1 MSKKRKL
8 VKTLRMYEKFILTI
22 KKPML
27 WLNKGLEFLKKDK
40 RAKDAF
46 EHVIYFILDIIQYP
60 YQRKF
65 KKLTEWIDIKLS
77 LPLFVKMGL
86 RALGIAFI
94 CFVFFMIAILFQVSN
109 RFDRD
114 VKILRIETNS
124 SANMIGYDLNRLG
137 LIDNIFGFRT
147 IVRLMG
153 TDSKIHAGEYAL
165 SQNMSLFHILLR
177 IQEKKGLSLTSAGV
191 SVTIPEGF
199 SLTEIADL
207 LDKKEIIDRAKFIN
221 YANKFKESS
230 LYEKYPFLQQ
240 VPVGVGIEGY
250 LFPDTY
256 SIPKNSEPFIVID
269 TMLGRFNDMLLNYE
283 NEIKNSKFNL
293 HQLITIASIIEKEA
307 VKPEERNLISGV
319 FYNRLEKGIPLGS
332 CPTVKYAMGK
342 PRLPYLLYK
351 HLKYESPYN
360 TYIRR
365 GLPPGPIASPGIEA
379 IKAALRPQQTVYLFF
394 VANGDGTHTFTTSDA
409 DHLKAKN
416 EILKKTGGKIY

>member
-1 MSKKRKL
+1 
-8 VKTLRMYEKFILTI
+8 MYEKVVLTV
-22 KKPML
+22 KKPFF
-27 WLNKGLEFLKKDK
+27 WLNKGITFLKKDK
-40 RAKDAF
+40 RAKDVF
-46 EHVIYFILDIIQYP
+46 EHIIYFALDIIQYP

-65 KKLTEWIDIKLS
+65 KKLTEWVDLKLS
-77 LPLFVKMGL
+77 LPQFVKIAI
-86 RALGIAFI
+86 RALVIGLI
-94 CFVFFMIAILFQVSN
+94 CFVFFMIAVLFQVSN
-109 RFDRD
+109 RFDHD
-114 VKILRIETNS
+114 VKILRIENNS

-147 IVRLMG
+147 IVRLFG

-207 LDKKEIIDRAKFIN
+207 LDKKEIINRNKFVL
-221 YANKFKESS
+221 YANKFKDSS

-240 VPVGVGIEGY
+240 IPVGVGIEGY

-256 SIPKNSEPFIVID
+256 SIPKNSEPYIILD
-269 TMLGRFNDMLLNYE
+269 TMLTRFNEKLAAYDA
-283 NEIKNSKFNL
+283 EIKNSKLNL
-293 HQLITIASIIEKEA
+293 HQLITLASIIEKEA
-307 VKPEERNLISGV
+307 VKQEERSLIAGV
-319 FYNRLEKGIPLGS
+319 FYNRLDKGIPLGS

-365 GLPPGPIASPGIEA
+365 GLPPGPIASPGLES
-379 IKAALRPQQTVYLFF
+379 IKAALRPQATIYLFF
-394 VANGDGTHTFTTSDA
+394 VSNGDGTHTFTTNDA

>member
-1 MSKKRKL
+1 MSKKRKI
-8 VKTLRMYEKFILTI
+8 VKTLRMYEKIVLTI
-22 KKPML
+22 KTPL
-27 WLNKGLEFLKKDK
+27 IWLKKGLEFLKKDK
-40 RAKDAF
+40 RAKDIF
-46 EHVIYFILDIIQYP
+46 EHVIYFVLDIIQYP

-77 LPLFVKMGL
+77 LPQFVKIALRGFGIGL
-86 RALGIAFI
+86 I

-124 SANMIGYDLNRLG
+124 SANMIGYDLNRMG

-147 IVRLMG
+147 IVRLLG
-153 TDSKIHAGEYAL
+153 TDSRIHAGEYAL

-177 IQEKKGLSLTSAGV
+177 IQEKKGLSLTSTGE
-191 SVTIPEGF
+191 SITIPEGY
-199 SLTEIADL
+199 SLSEIADL
-207 LDKKEIIDRAKFIN
+207 LDKKQIIDRTKFVH

-230 LYEKYPFLQQ
+230 LYEKYPFLQE

-256 SIPKNSEPFIVID
+256 SIPKNSEPFVVLD
-269 TMLGRFNDMLLNYE
+269 TMLARFNEKLAVYDV
-283 NEIKNSKFNL
+283 EIKNSKLNL
-293 HQLITIASIIEKEA
+293 HQLITLASIIEKEA
-307 VKPEERNLISGV
+307 VKAEERNLISGV

-342 PRLPYLLYK
+342 PHMPYLLYK

-365 GLPPGPIASPGIEA
+365 GLPPGPQHCQLI
-379 IKAALRPQQTVYLFF
+379 
-394 VANGDGTHTFTTSDA
+394 
-409 DHLKAKN
+409 
-416 EILKKTGGKIY
+416 

>member
-1 MSKKRKL
+1 MSKKRKI
-8 VKTLRMYEKFILTI
+8 VKTLRAYEKAVLVLKTPLT
-22 KKPML
+22 
-27 WLNKGLEFLKKDK
+27 WAQKGLHFLKTDK
-40 RAKDAF
+40 KAKEWI
-46 EHVIYFILDIIQYP
+46 EHIVYFVLDVIQYP

-65 KKLTEWIDIKLS
+65 KKLTQWIDIKLS
-77 LPLFVKMGL
+77 LPLFVKVGL
-86 RALGIAFI
+86 RALGIALI
-94 CFVFFMIAILFQVSN
+94 CFFFFMIAILFQVSN
-109 RFDRD
+109 RFDHD

-177 IQEKKGLSLTSAGV
+177 IQEKKGLSLTSTGE
-191 SVTIPEGF
+191 SITIPEGF

-207 LDKKEIIDRAKFIN
+207 LDKKQIIDRTKFIH

-240 VPVGVGIEGY
+240 IPVGVGIEGY

-256 SIPKNSEPFIVID
+256 SIPKNSEPYVVLD
-269 TMLGRFNDMLLNYE
+269 TMLTRFNEKLAAYDA
-283 NEIKNSKFNL
+283 EIKNSKLNL
-293 HQLITIASIIEKEA
+293 HEIITMASIIEKEA
-307 VKPEERNLISGV
+307 VKQEERSLISGV
-319 FYNRLEKGIPLGS
+319 FYNRLDKGIPLGS

-342 PRLPYLLYK
+342 PRLSYLLYK

-365 GLPPGPIASPGIEA
+365 GLPPGPIASPGLES
-379 IKAALRPQQTVYLFF
+379 IKAALRPQSTIYLFF